1 MFYCHLMLLLTSK
14 CHHHLP
20 RLQWSYL
27 PRAHAYDKDF
37 WRGLNVT
44 EQAFDSK
51 SMVKSRAYELYS
63 QFCYSFLFPPL
74 FNNNYQGLKIYQEI
88 LSNLLLPP

>member
-27 PRAHAYDKDF
+27 PKAHAYDKDF
-37 WRGLNVT
+37 LRGLNVT
-44 EQAFDSK
+44 EQDFDSK

-88 LSNLLLPP
+88 LSNILLLP